1 MKERDDI
8 QNELRQLAPNLA
20 NVTRQ
25 MPYNVPDGYFDRFC
39 IGILEAARVA
49 PDSDVPAGYFDNF
62 ATVMLQ
68 KVRSISVTEELDEVA
83 PMLNRLDKTMP
94 YHLPEGYLA
103 NWKPELAT
111 SIAQPAKVVKMGM
124 GNWKKWAVA
133 AAVVVTMG
141 ISWQFLVN
149 KPTDNTV
156 VEATVTDPALDTLL
170 NKVDANSLTG
180 YLEDE
185 QANSE
190 FASLL
195 MIAQQDVETSLK
207 QLSDDDLKWYLEN
220 QAIETPGT

>member
-8 QNELRQLAPNLA
+8 QNELRQLAPILA
-20 NVTRQ
+20 DVTRQ
-25 MPYNVPDGYFDRFC
+25 MPYNVPDGYFDRFSA
-39 IGILEAARVA
+39 GMLEAARA
-49 PDSDVPAGYFDNF
+49 TPASDVPAGYFDNF

-94 YHLPEGYLA
+94 YHLPEGYFA

-111 SIAQPAKVVKMGM
+111 SIAQPAKVVKMGT
-124 GNWKKWAVA
+124 GNWKQWAVA
-133 AAVVVTMG
+133 AAAVITMSLG
-141 ISWQFLVN
+141 WQFLVN
-149 KPTDNTV
+149 KPADNTV
-156 VEATVTDPALDTLL
+156 VTATVTDPALDTLL

-207 QLSDDDLKWYLEN
+207 QLSDDELNWYMENRALE
-220 QAIETPGT
+220 IPGS